1 MTTETEAFKN
11 PLSFTSITDMIVA
24 ILNIVIIIST
34 PIVVFFLIYAG
45 FMYVTAQ
52 GNPEKLK
59 AASSAL
65 LYGIIGGVIILAAI
79 PILTIVKNL
88 VSSF

>member
-1 MTTETEAFKN
+1 MATESFKN

>member
-1 MTTETEAFKN
+1 MATESFKN

-59 AASSAL
+59 VASTAL

>member
-1 MTTETEAFKN
+1 MATESFKN

-59 AASSAL
+59 VASSAL

>member
-1 MTTETEAFKN
+1 MATESFQN

-59 AASSAL
+59 VASSAL

>member
-1 MTTETEAFKN
+1 MTTETFKN